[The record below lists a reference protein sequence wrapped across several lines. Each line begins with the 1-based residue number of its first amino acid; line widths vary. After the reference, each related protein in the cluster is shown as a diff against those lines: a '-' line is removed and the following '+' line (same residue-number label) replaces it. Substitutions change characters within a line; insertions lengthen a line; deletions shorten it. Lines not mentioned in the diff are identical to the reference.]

1 MSSSVNLDT
10 LKRWAEALKQNIFTL
25 YLTSK
30 DPRTPLLANLIIV
43 LTLGYALSP
52 IDIIPD
58 FIPILGYFDDLLL
71 VPMGIWLAIRLIPDL
86 VWREC
91 KARSEREAFPLP
103 QSRTAAAVVV
113 LLWLLLGLWALSF
126 VEWKLH
132 DSGYT
137 NIDFHWSCPTIA

>member
-1 MSSSVNLDT
+1 MSSSVNLDA

-30 DPRTPLLANLIIV
+30 DPRTPLLANLIIA

-58 FIPILGYFDDLLL
+58 FIPIIGYFDDLLL

-91 KARSEREAFPLP
+91 KACSEREAFRLP

-113 LLWLLLGLWALSF
+113 LLWLLSSFWALSF
-126 VEWKLH
+126 VESKLH

-137 NIDFHWSCPTIA
+137 GIDFHWSCPTIA